1 MASARSGVGFLS
13 IAAAERA
20 GFGEMQPV
28 PAAEPANLPLADLHR
43 RPLPHRTPGNY
54 RFSSMLDAGGS
65 PKGPVRSILG
75 SLLHGRISG
84 SFRKTRG
91 PTSLGAFRHTHKPGV
106 DLGWGNPCGKR
117 QTRKRLNVGPTGIRQ
132 EYVQIRGLTPD
143 GRISATRGRGLALS
157 HSRYPVFSCRSRSR
171 HPGTAA
177 VRIEVR
183 GKTRSFAAIR
193 NLQGDFHKMQ
203 GKPGLIPPGSRCAAG
218 SWTASP

>member
-1 MASARSGVGFLS
+1 
-13 IAAAERA
+13 
-20 GFGEMQPV
+20 
-28 PAAEPANLPLADLHR
+28 
-43 RPLPHRTPGNY
+43 
-54 RFSSMLDAGGS
+54 MLDAGGS

-84 SFRKTRG
+84 SLRKTRG

-132 EYVQIRGLTPD
+132 EYVQIRGLTPE

-171 HPGTAA
+171 HPGTPPFESRSVAKPVPSLQFGIYRVIFTKCRESPVSFLPEVVVLQA
-177 VRIEVR
+177 VGRPLPEGDSR
-183 GKTRSFAAIR
+183 EKLAGCREAFPPSPHNNSLR
-193 NLQGDFHKMQ
+193 NHIIL
-203 GKPGLIPPGSRCAAG
+203 PR
-218 SWTASP
+218 